1 MKMDA
6 PKRPPPTAAGK
17 GGNAMQFTLR
27 YAFLGLLA
35 APIALPAV
43 AAAQAYPTRAIR
55 IIVPYAPGGSTD
67 VVFRLLAPRL
77 AEDLGQQVVVENR
90 PGGGSTIGLE
100 IAAKSAPD
108 GHTWGTPNITFGAN
122 PSLIR
127 KMPFDSEK
135 DLVPVSQ
142 VTVVTMVLSLHPSV
156 PARSVKELI
165 ALAKK
170 RPGELNFGSAGNAS
184 ANHLATAKFMHQ
196 TGTNLLHVPYKGG
209 GPAVIS
215 LVSGE
220 TSMLFAT
227 IPSAIQH
234 IQSGRLRG
242 LAVSRAQR
250 SPALPDIPTVAEAG
264 VPGFEAIEW
273 NGVMVPAGT
282 PGPVVKRIHQAL
294 ANVLGAPAIRERIL
308 AVGAEVVA
316 SSPDE
321 FTKFIRSEF
330 ATWAKVIKDLGIKIE

>member
-1 MKMDA
+1 MHSTIRHA
-6 PKRPPPTAAGK
+6 VFALLSTLLAWPAITAAQ
-17 GGNAMQFTLR
+17 N
-27 YAFLGLLA
+27 
-35 APIALPAV
+35 
-43 AAAQAYPTRAIR
+43 YPTRPIR

-77 AEDLGQQVVVENR
+77 AEDLGQTVVVDNR
-90 PGGGSTIGLE
+90 PGGSSTIGLDL
-100 IAAKSAPD
+100 AAKSPPD

-122 PSLIR
+122 PSLIK

-156 PARSVKELI
+156 PARSVKQLI
-165 ALAKK
+165 ALAKA

-184 ANHLATAKFMHQ
+184 ANHLATAKFMHMS
-196 TGTNLLHVPYKGG
+196 GINLTHIPYKGG

-234 IQSGRLRG
+234 IQGGRLRG

-250 SPALPDIPTVAEAG
+250 NPALPDVPTVAEAG
-264 VPGFEAIEW
+264 VPGYEAIEW

-282 PGPVVKRIHQAL
+282 PAAVIRRIHQAIAKAL
-294 ANVLGAPAIRERIL
+294 AAPAMKDRIVQ
-308 AVGAEVVA
+308 VGAEVVG
-316 SSPDE
+316 SSPEE
-321 FTKFIRSEF
+321 FAAFIKSEF
-330 ATWAKVIKDLGIKIE
+330 SAWAKVVKEVGITVE

>member
-1 MKMDA
+1 MHY
-6 PKRPPPTAAGK
+6 RS
-17 GGNAMQFTLR
+17 R
-27 YAFLGLLA
+27 S
-35 APIALPAV
+35 AV
-43 AAAQAYPTRAIR
+43 AALLIAVAAFPAIALAQNYPTRPIR

-77 AEDLGQQVVVENR
+77 AEDLGQTVVVDNR
-90 PGGGSTIGLE
+90 PGGSSTIGLDL
-100 IAAKSAPD
+100 AAKSPPD

-122 PSLIR
+122 PSLIK

-135 DLVPVSQ
+135 DLLPVSQ
-142 VTVVTMVLSLHPSV
+142 VTVVTLVLSLHPSV

-165 ALAKK
+165 ALAKA

-184 ANHLATAKFMHQ
+184 ANHLATAKFMHMS
-196 TGTNLLHVPYKGG
+196 GINLTHVPYKGG

-220 TSMLFAT
+220 TSLLFAT

-234 IQSGRLRG
+234 IQSGRLRA

-250 SPALPDIPTVAEAG
+250 NPALPGVPTVAEAG

-282 PGPVVKRIHQAL
+282 PAAVVRRIHQAL
-294 ANVLGAPAIRERIL
+294 AKALAAPAMKDRIVQ
-308 AVGAEVVA
+308 VGAEVVS
-316 SSPDE
+316 SSPEE
-321 FTKFIRSEF
+321 FAAFIKSEF
-330 ATWAKVIKDLGIKIE
+330 SAWARVIKEVGITVE

>member
-1 MKMDA
+1 MA
-6 PKRPPPTAAGK
+6 VLAALLAWSGITAA
-17 GGNAMQFTLR
+17 QS
-27 YAFLGLLA
+27 
-35 APIALPAV
+35 
-43 AAAQAYPTRAIR
+43 YPTRTIR

-77 AEDLGQQVVVENR
+77 SEDFGQSVVVENR
-90 PGGGSTIGLE
+90 PGGSSTIGLDL
-100 IAAKSAPD
+100 AAKSLPD

-122 PSLIR
+122 PSLMK

-156 PARSVKELI
+156 PARSVKQLI
-165 ALAKK
+165 VLAKA

-184 ANHLATAKFMHQ
+184 ANHLATAKFMYMS
-196 TGTNLLHVPYKGG
+196 GTNLTHVPYQGG

-215 LVSGE
+215 LLSGE
-220 TSMLFAT
+220 TSILFAT
-227 IPSAIQH
+227 IPSSIQH

-250 SPALPDIPTVAEAG
+250 NPALPDVPTVAEAG
-264 VPGFEAIEW
+264 VPGYEAIEW

-282 PGPVVKRIHQAL
+282 PPAVVRRIHQAL
-294 ANVLGAPAIRERIL
+294 SKVLTAPAMKERIVG
-308 AVGAEVVA
+308 VGAEVVG
-316 SSPDE
+316 SSPEE
-321 FTKFIRSEF
+321 FTAFIKSEF
-330 ATWAKVIKDLGIKIE
+330 SAWAKVIKETGITVQ

>member
-1 MKMDA
+1 MSSTLPRVSMA
-6 PKRPPPTAAGK
+6 VLAALLAWPGITAA
-17 GGNAMQFTLR
+17 QS
-27 YAFLGLLA
+27 
-35 APIALPAV
+35 
-43 AAAQAYPTRAIR
+43 YPTRTIR

-77 AEDLGQQVVVENR
+77 SEDFGQSVVVENR
-90 PGGGSTIGLE
+90 PGGSSTIGLDL
-100 IAAKSAPD
+100 AAKSPPD

-122 PSLIR
+122 PSLMK

-156 PARSVKELI
+156 PARSVKQLI
-165 ALAKK
+165 VLAKA

-184 ANHLATAKFMHQ
+184 ANHLATAKFMYMS
-196 TGTNLLHVPYKGG
+196 GTNLTHVPYQGG

-215 LVSGE
+215 LLSGE
-220 TSMLFAT
+220 TSILFAT
-227 IPSAIQH
+227 IPSSIQH

-250 SPALPDIPTVAEAG
+250 NPALPDVPTVAEAG
-264 VPGFEAIEW
+264 VPGYEAIEW

-282 PGPVVKRIHQAL
+282 PPAVVRRIHQAL
-294 ANVLGAPAIRERIL
+294 SKVLTAPAMKERIVG
-308 AVGAEVVA
+308 VGAEVVG
-316 SSPDE
+316 SSPEE
-321 FTKFIRSEF
+321 FTAFIKSEF
-330 ATWAKVIKDLGIKIE
+330 SAWAKVIKETGITVQ

>member
-1 MKMDA
+1 MQITLRHAITGLLSALLAMPA
-6 PKRPPPTAAGK
+6 ITAA
-17 GGNAMQFTLR
+17 QS
-27 YAFLGLLA
+27 
-35 APIALPAV
+35 
-43 AAAQAYPTRAIR
+43 YPTRAIR

-77 AEDLGQQVVVENR
+77 TEELGQQVVVENR
-90 PGGGSTIGLE
+90 PGGASTIGLDVT
-100 IAAKSAPD
+100 AKAPPD

-122 PSLIR
+122 PSLIK

-156 PARSVKELI
+156 PARSVKQLI
-165 ALAKK
+165 ALAKA

-196 TGTNLLHVPYKGG
+196 TGTKLVHVPYRGG

-234 IQSGRLRG
+234 IQAGRLRG

-250 SPALPDIPTVAEAG
+250 SPAMPEVPTVAEAG
-264 VPGFEAIEW
+264 VPGYEAIEW
-273 NGVMVPAGT
+273 NGVVVPAGT
-282 PGPVVKRIHQAL
+282 PPAVVRRIHQAL
-294 ANVLGAPAIRERIL
+294 SRVLALPAVKERIV
-308 AVGAEVVA
+308 AVGAEVVG
-316 SSPDE
+316 SSPEE
-321 FTKFIRSEF
+321 FTAFIRSEL
-330 ATWAKVIKDLGIKIE
+330 ASWAKVIKEVGVTVE

>member
-1 MKMDA
+1 MSSTLPRVSMA
-6 PKRPPPTAAGK
+6 VLAALLAWPGITAA
-17 GGNAMQFTLR
+17 QS
-27 YAFLGLLA
+27 
-35 APIALPAV
+35 
-43 AAAQAYPTRAIR
+43 YPTRTIR

-77 AEDLGQQVVVENR
+77 SEDFGQSVVVENR
-90 PGGGSTIGLE
+90 PGGSSTIGLDL
-100 IAAKSAPD
+100 AAKSLPD

-122 PSLIR
+122 PSLMK

-156 PARSVKELI
+156 PARSVKQLI
-165 ALAKK
+165 VLAKA

-184 ANHLATAKFMHQ
+184 ANHLATAKFMYMS
-196 TGTNLLHVPYKGG
+196 GTNLTHVPYQGG

-215 LVSGE
+215 LLSGE
-220 TSMLFAT
+220 TSILFAT
-227 IPSAIQH
+227 IPSSIQH

-250 SPALPDIPTVAEAG
+250 NPALPDVPTVAEAG
-264 VPGFEAIEW
+264 VPGYEAIEW

-282 PGPVVKRIHQAL
+282 PPAVVRRIHQAL
-294 ANVLGAPAIRERIL
+294 SKVLTAPAMKERIVG
-308 AVGAEVVA
+308 VGAEVVG
-316 SSPDE
+316 SSPEE
-321 FTKFIRSEF
+321 FTAFIKSEF
-330 ATWAKVIKDLGIKIE
+330 SAWAKVIKETGITVQ